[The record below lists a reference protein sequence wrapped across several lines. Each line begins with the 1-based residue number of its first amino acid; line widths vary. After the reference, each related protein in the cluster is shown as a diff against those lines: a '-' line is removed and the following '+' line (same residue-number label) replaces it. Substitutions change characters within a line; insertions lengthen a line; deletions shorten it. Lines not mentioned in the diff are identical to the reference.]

1 MWVWDRSIG
10 LWLWGVFQPNQE
22 IKCLF
27 AQLDRP
33 TTNQSNVVCDYGSGG
48 SLACFCVYWT
58 KKCRMSPDVS
68 GTGRAQAALLPGAR
82 YEPRVSPVRGP
93 ELRGPRGPGAPL
105 AAREPRSRPGSPARG
120 PGAPLAAR
128 EPRSRPG
135 SPARGPGA
143 PLAAREPRSRPGSS
157 ARGICPASY
166 EARPDNLIGLII
178 CSSSYKARSD
188 NLIGRIGL

>member
-33 TTNQSNVVCDYGSGG
+33 TTNQSRSMWLQQRN
-48 SLACFCVYWT
+48 WT

-68 GTGRAQAALLPGAR
+68 GTRRAQAALLPGAR

-93 ELRGPRGPGAPL
+93 GAPL
-105 AAREPRSRPGSPARG
+105 AARPGSPAV
-120 PGAPLAAR
+120 AAR
-128 EPRSRPG
+128 ELRTGDDRMKPALTIWFWSSVHHRMYWSGWFSYHIIFPTAPANPRLASRLQM
-135 SPARGPGA
+135 RQIV
-143 PLAAREPRSRPGSS
+143 
-157 ARGICPASY
+157 ICEY
-166 EARPDNLIGLII
+166 GL
-178 CSSSYKARSD
+178 YK
-188 NLIGRIGL
+188 